1 MSLGGAAVAITRAP
15 ADARE
20 FCADVR
26 AMGGVPLALPTIR
39 LVARGG
45 AAAAEF
51 LAALRRDDPDYA
63 VFLSSRAVS
72 SLFGAAREASI
83 AGELREA
90 IMRASVVAIG
100 PRTRKAVEA
109 ERIRV
114 AHVPDVHSSVGLG
127 ELFTSL
133 RAAGRRAAMPRSAAS
148 GDFLRLL
155 LEKIGMSVT
164 ETTMYDVEPD
174 GAGGDW
180 AEYGRLAAGARPPA
194 VIFTSASSARAFA
207 AIAGPPPGPR
217 VAIGPFTSLELDR
230 AGIGHSTAAEHTVAG
245 ALEAAAASLRSGAP
259 PPGTPAPP

>member
-1 MSLGGAAVAITRAP
+1 VSLGGAAVAITRAP
-15 ADARE
+15 ADAE
-20 FCADVR
+20 GFCASVR

-39 LVARGG
+39 LVARGP

-51 LAALRRDDPDYA
+51 LGAIRRDSPDYA

-83 AGELREA
+83 HGELREA
-90 IMRASVVAIG
+90 VMGTSVVAIG
-100 PRTRKAVEA
+100 PRTREAVEA

-155 LEKIGMSVT
+155 LEKVGMSVT

-180 AEYGRLAAGARPPA
+180 EGYRRLAAAGRAPA
-194 VIFTSASSARAFA
+194 VIFTSASSVRAFV
-207 AIAGPPPGPR
+207 AIAGPPAGPR
-217 VAIGPFTSLELDR
+217 VAIGPFTSLELAR
-230 AGIGHSTAAEHTVAG
+230 AGLAHETARVHTVGG
-245 ALEAAAASLRSGAP
+245 ALEAAAGALRSRRA
-259 PPGTPAPP
+259 A